1 MSSDQDRL
9 LAILKAGV
17 IYKDEPFTLAS
28 GALAHH
34 FLDGKEALSHADDL
48 AIAAR
53 AMVQAVRDAG
63 IEFDSVGGLTLGAD
77 ALAVGMAMVAHCHWF
92 FVRKEPKN
100 RGTNRLVEGHALSAG
115 VRTVIVDDV
124 ITSGDSI
131 LKAYDAVVATG
142 ATVVAAVTLA
152 DRSDVARARF
162 EARGVPYFPMATF
175 ESLGIPPVEF
185 GQPAAAR

>member
-1 MSSDQDRL
+1 MSTDQDRL
-9 LAILKAGV
+9 LAILKAGL
-17 IYKDEPFTLAS
+17 IYKTEGFTLSS

-48 AIAAR
+48 AVAAR
-53 AMVQAVRDAG
+53 AMVGAVRDAG

-77 ALAVGMAMVAHCHWF
+77 ALAVSMAMVAHCHWF

-100 RGTNRLVEGHALSAG
+100 RGTNRVVEGHPLRAG

-142 ATVVAAVTLA
+142 ASVVAAVTLA
-152 DRSDVARARF
+152 DRSNVARAKF
-162 EARGVPYFPMATF
+162 EARGVPYFPMTTY